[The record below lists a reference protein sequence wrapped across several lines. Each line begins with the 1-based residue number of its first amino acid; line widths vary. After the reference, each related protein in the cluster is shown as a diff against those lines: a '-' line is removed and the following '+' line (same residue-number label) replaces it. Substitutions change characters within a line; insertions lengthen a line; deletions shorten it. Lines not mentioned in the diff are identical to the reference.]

1 MRGARLRARVGYS
14 VVSGSSDWEFAP
26 DDRAIQ
32 LEVLSG
38 WAAAAGE
45 LGDLPQGAIDS
56 WLARRRAL
64 IAAGRSSMRVGH
76 VDIFATAT
84 R

>member
-1 MRGARLRARVGYS
+1 MFRATSADLDLLFEQILDG
-14 VVSGSSDWEFAP
+14 
-26 DDRAIQ
+26 RAIQ